1 MTKTTVLILGATGRT
16 GSSIVDALL
25 DNTDFTVIAAV
36 RPSSAS
42 KPSVDDIKSRGVE
55 IRLLDLKKDSVER
68 LVEALVGVETVI
80 STIVWTY
87 LKLQKPLI
95 DAAKKAGVKRFVPC
109 DWATASPRGV
119 MRLHDMKFEI
129 QDYVKESG
137 IGYTFIDVGWWTQ
150 LALPITDPSESD
162 YPLIVESTKTVFGT
176 GDVKNA
182 VTDRRDIGKFVAR
195 IISDPRTQNRYVFI
209 WGEEVTQNEVFAT
222 AERISGKKV
231 DIAHKSEDDLVQ
243 MAKGEEDALGVL
255 FAEYM
260 LSIWVRGDNTIE
272 NAKKEEFG
280 GALDA
285 RELYPDLKVRTLEE
299 GAKELYLN

>member
-1 MTKTTVLILGATGRT
+1 MAKTTVLILGATGRT

-25 DNTDFTVIAAV
+25 DNTDFIVIAAV

-42 KPSVDDIKSRGVE
+42 KPSVDALKSRGVE
-55 IRLLDLKKDSVER
+55 IRLLDLKNDSVEQ
-68 LVEALVGVETVI
+68 LVEALVGVDTVI
-80 STIVWTY
+80 STIEWTD
-87 LKLQKPLI
+87 LELQKPLI
-95 DAAKKAGVKRFVPC
+95 DAAKKTGVKRFVPC

-119 MRLHDMKFEI
+119 MGLHDTKFDI
-129 QDYVKESG
+129 QDYIKETG
-137 IGYTFIDVGWWTQ
+137 IGYTFIDVGWWIQ

-162 YPLIVESTKTVFGT
+162 YPPIVESTKTIFGT

-182 VTDRRDIGKFVAR
+182 VTDRRDIGKFVAC
-195 IISDPRTQNRYVFI
+195 IIGDPRTQNRHVFI
-209 WGEEVTQNEVFAT
+209 WGEEVTQNEVLAT
-222 AERISGKKV
+222 AERVSGKKI
-231 DIAHKSEDDLVQ
+231 DIAHKGEDDLVQ
-243 MAKGEEDALGVL
+243 TTKRKEDVFGVL

-285 RELYPDLKVRTLEE
+285 RELYPNLKVRTLEE